1 MGGSLELE
9 GGRRTRSSTRGTPSR
24 VADAVTPPPNKKAR
38 TSPATTKSGGRAR
51 GARKLD
57 VGGEEV
63 DKTPVKAAKAAVEKK
78 TPEPAKANVS
88 KLNSSTRNILISY
101 HFSCRQRKIRRRTR
115 PRRPSQLPEKLRKK

>member
-24 VADAVTPPPNKKAR
+24 AADAVTPPPSKKAR
-38 TSPATTKSGGRAR
+38 TSPATAKSGGRAR

-63 DKTPVKAAKAAVEKK
+63 DKEPAKSKPVVEEK
-78 TPEPAKANVS
+78 TPEKTPAKANVS
-88 KLNSSTRNILISY
+88 
-101 HFSCRQRKIRRRTR
+101 
-115 PRRPSQLPEKLRKK
+115 